1 MKYEAPLFIKAEL
14 ETKDIITASGDV
26 TVKEASN
33 AEAADYF
40 ISFSKLFGKNN

>member
-26 TVKEASN
+26 TVKGTETEAN
-33 AEAADYF
+33 YYID
-40 ISFSKLFGKNN
+40 FSKLFGKV

>member
-14 ETKDIITASGDV
+14 ETKDIITSSGDV
-26 TVKEASN
+26 TVKEVSN
-33 AEAADYF
+33 TEADYF